1 LGGVGPVRLL
11 GSLAI
16 FLFFLSA
23 CGGGSG
29 GGASLSEPPS
39 SGTDTTPPTIT
50 LVGEAEVVLVEGEP
64 YEELGA
70 SAQDGVDGSVTVS
83 IEGEVGSELGTYVVT
98 YSASDRSGN
107 TASTTR
113 TVIVEEAYPG
123 LRLFWN
129 EEFLGSQIDT
139 DLWSYDLGT
148 GSNGW
153 GNNEFQ
159 YYQRENASLIDGKLV
174 IEAKRESFGGRDYTS
189 SRLKT
194 QGSFDFRY
202 GRLDVSAKL
211 PEGQGIWPAIWML
224 GSSFTQ
230 IGWPFSGEIDVMEMI
245 GGSDREDTVYGTA
258 HWNQGGVERPYQPVM
273 FGGSYSLNNGETFS
287 DDFHTFSVQW
297 DADEIAWL
305 VDDVRFHVM
314 SLDDSD
320 NLAAFQEKFFI
331 ILNVAVGGNWPGA
344 PDDSTQFPQRMEIDF
359 LRLYQD
365 PNNQAPQVTLIGP
378 ASVTV
383 LVGSEFDDPG
393 AIATDREDGDL
404 SSSIEIDGLNE
415 LNVNVE
421 GEYVLTYSITDSS
434 GETVSVERIV
444 NVIFRESAE
453 LVLFADGAVD
463 QARWDQGLNA
473 FDEELVI
480 NGQPYSSCTDGGAEC
495 PNISWGLV
503 EDVARGLVLE
513 VEQSTRQKVTGLYI
527 QSSGGQDLSDFSQ
540 GIVSFD
546 IKYLAGSPSVS
557 MKVGCGYPCE
567 SGVVSMESLGA
578 EWQTVEIPVA
588 SLTASG
594 LDLTKVDAGIVI
606 WGSDNNGNRF
616 QLDNIR
622 WLLQ

>member
-1 LGGVGPVRLL
+1 VRLL

-29 GGASLSEPPS
+29 GGASPSEPPS

-107 TASTTR
+107 TASATR

-202 GRLDVSAKL
+202 GRLDVRAKL

>member
-1 LGGVGPVRLL
+1 VRLL

-29 GGASLSEPPS
+29 GGASPSEPPS

-202 GRLDVSAKL
+202 GRLDVRAKL

-513 VEQSTRQKVTGLYI
+513 VEQSTGR
-527 QSSGGQDLSDFSQ
+527 
-540 GIVSFD
+540 
-546 IKYLAGSPSVS
+546 
-557 MKVGCGYPCE
+557 
-567 SGVVSMESLGA
+567 
-578 EWQTVEIPVA
+578 
-588 SLTASG
+588 
-594 LDLTKVDAGIVI
+594 
-606 WGSDNNGNRF
+606 R
-616 QLDNIR
+616 
-622 WLLQ
+622 

>member
-1 LGGVGPVRLL
+1 MRLL

-29 GGASLSEPPS
+29 GGASPSEPPS

-107 TASTTR
+107 TASATR

-202 GRLDVSAKL
+202 GRLDVRAKL

>member
-1 LGGVGPVRLL
+1 MRLL

-29 GGASLSEPPS
+29 GGASPSEPPS

-107 TASTTR
+107 TASATR

-202 GRLDVSAKL
+202 GRLDVRAKL

-503 EDVARGLVLE
+503 EDVDRGLVLE
-513 VEQSTRQKVTGLYI
+513 VEQSTRQKITGLYI

>member
-1 LGGVGPVRLL
+1 MRLL

-29 GGASLSEPPS
+29 GGASPSEPPS

-159 YYQRENASLIDGKLV
+159 YYQRENASLVDGKLV

-202 GRLDVSAKL
+202 GRLDVRAKL

-503 EDVARGLVLE
+503 EDVDRGLVLE

-540 GIVSFD
+540 GIVSFN

-567 SGVVSMESLGA
+567 SGVISMESLGA

>member
-1 LGGVGPVRLL
+1 MRLL

-29 GGASLSEPPS
+29 SGPSPAEPPS
-39 SGTDTTPPTIT
+39 SATDTTPPTIT
-50 LVGEAEVVLVEGEP
+50 LAGEAEVVLVEGEP

-107 TASTTR
+107 TASATR

-202 GRLDVSAKL
+202 GRLDVRAKL

-503 EDVARGLVLE
+503 EDVDRGLVLE

>member
-1 LGGVGPVRLL
+1 VRLL

-29 GGASLSEPPS
+29 GGASPSEPPS

-113 TVIVEEAYPG
+113 TVIVDEAYPG

-202 GRLDVSAKL
+202 GRLDVRAKL

-495 PNISWGLV
+495 PNISWGSV
-503 EDVARGLVLE
+503 EDVDRGLVLE

>member
-1 LGGVGPVRLL
+1 VRLL

-29 GGASLSEPPS
+29 GGASPSEPPS

-50 LVGEAEVVLVEGEP
+50 LVGEAEVILVEGEP

-202 GRLDVSAKL
+202 GRLDVRAKL

-495 PNISWGLV
+495 PNISWGSV
-503 EDVARGLVLE
+503 EDVDRGLVLE

>member
-1 LGGVGPVRLL
+1 VRLL

-29 GGASLSEPPS
+29 GGASPSEPPS

-107 TASTTR
+107 TASATR

-202 GRLDVSAKL
+202 GRLDVRAKL

-258 HWNQGGVERPYQPVM
+258 HWNQGGVERPYQPVE

-503 EDVARGLVLE
+503 EDVDRGLVLE

-540 GIVSFD
+540 GIVSFN

-567 SGVVSMESLGA
+567 SGVISMESLGA

>member
-1 LGGVGPVRLL
+1 VRLL

-29 GGASLSEPPS
+29 GGASPSEPPS

-202 GRLDVSAKL
+202 GRLDVRAKL

-503 EDVARGLVLE
+503 EDVDRGLVLE

>member
-1 LGGVGPVRLL
+1 MRLL

-29 GGASLSEPPS
+29 GGASPSEPPS

-107 TASTTR
+107 TASATR

-202 GRLDVSAKL
+202 GRLDVRAKL

-503 EDVARGLVLE
+503 EDVDRGLVLE

-567 SGVVSMESLGA
+567 SGVISMESLGA

>member
-1 LGGVGPVRLL
+1 VRLL

-29 GGASLSEPPS
+29 GGASPSEPPS

-202 GRLDVSAKL
+202 GRLDVRAKL

-495 PNISWGLV
+495 PNISWGSV
-503 EDVARGLVLE
+503 EDVDRGLVLE

>member
-1 LGGVGPVRLL
+1 MRLL

-29 GGASLSEPPS
+29 GGASPSEPPS

-202 GRLDVSAKL
+202 GRLDVRAKL

-540 GIVSFD
+540 GIVSFN

>member
-1 LGGVGPVRLL
+1 
-11 GSLAI
+11 
-16 FLFFLSA
+16 
-23 CGGGSG
+23 
-29 GGASLSEPPS
+29 
-39 SGTDTTPPTIT
+39 
-50 LVGEAEVVLVEGEP
+50 
-64 YEELGA
+64 
-70 SAQDGVDGSVTVS
+70 
-83 IEGEVGSELGTYVVT
+83 
-98 YSASDRSGN
+98 
-107 TASTTR
+107 
-113 TVIVEEAYPG
+113 
-123 LRLFWN
+123 
-129 EEFLGSQIDT
+129 
-139 DLWSYDLGT
+139 
-148 GSNGW
+148 
-153 GNNEFQ
+153 
-159 YYQRENASLIDGKLV
+159 
-174 IEAKRESFGGRDYTS
+174 
-189 SRLKT
+189 
-194 QGSFDFRY
+194 
-202 GRLDVSAKL
+202 
-211 PEGQGIWPAIWML
+211 
-224 GSSFTQ
+224 
-230 IGWPFSGEIDVMEMI
+230 
-245 GGSDREDTVYGTA
+245 
-258 HWNQGGVERPYQPVM
+258 
-273 FGGSYSLNNGETFS
+273 
-287 DDFHTFSVQW
+287 
-297 DADEIAWL
+297 
-305 VDDVRFHVM
+305 
-314 SLDDSD
+314 
-320 NLAAFQEKFFI
+320 
-331 ILNVAVGGNWPGA
+331 
-344 PDDSTQFPQRMEIDF
+344 MEIDF

-503 EDVARGLVLE
+503 EDVDRGLVLE